1 MSWLLM
7 FLTVSAIVVAAAIIV
22 FKRRKKPNRIMREG
36 KLLKS
41 EIVNLDGERFYVEK
55 VAFKDWHIQ
64 FLEIL
69 RTTHQSCFCHTLIST
84 YFR

>member
-1 MSWLLM
+1 MCPGGIGHRLDLGRIDSCDLAAVIQDGIKIPPFDNAL
-7 FLTVSAIVVAAAIIV
+7 SVVIALSV
-22 FKRRKKPNRIMREG
+22 FPH
-36 KLLKS
+36 LHLVWTDS
-41 EIVNLDGERFYVEK
+41 
-55 VAFKDWHIQ
+55 Q